1 MVQSVCLEE
10 VWVARKEKVDRILLQ
25 RMAVIEQRMNVLKLA
40 YEKYFAGTEAIE
52 PLKERESL
60 KRDMRDIDRTTMNA
74 TREKYRWRSVKA
86 RMSSLENYWARN
98 LVMIERGT
106 HPKMKFRA
114 DNRAKARGQSTT
126 DSRATDRLE
135 AARAARARAEQEESN
150 MRNLF
155 NDYMKAR
162 KECGQG
168 TEMNYRQVRA
178 ALRNQA
184 RSIQSKESCKDVK
197 FKVKVKGGKASIT
210 AIPVR

>member
-1 MVQSVCLEE
+1 MAQ
-10 VWVARKEKVDRILLQ
+10 KEKVDRILLQ

-40 YEKYFAGTEAIE
+40 YEKYFAGTEPIE

-60 KRDMRDIDRTTMNA
+60 KRDMRDIDRTPMNA

-114 DNRAKARGQSTT
+114 DNRARSRGQGV
-126 DSRATDRLE
+126 DDGAAAARLE
-135 AARAARARAEQEESN
+135 ASRAARAQAEQEEAA

-168 TEMNYRQVRA
+168 TDMNYRDVRA

-184 RSIQSKESCKDVK
+184 RSIQTAESCKDVK